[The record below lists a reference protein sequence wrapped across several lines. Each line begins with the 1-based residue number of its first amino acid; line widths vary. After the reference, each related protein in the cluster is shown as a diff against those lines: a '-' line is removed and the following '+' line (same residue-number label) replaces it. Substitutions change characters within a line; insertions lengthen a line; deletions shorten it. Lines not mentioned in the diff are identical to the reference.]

1 MLRIVVVHFFQWLKR
16 LSSALFFRNAED
28 SYSRSFTRENDDE
41 GRWTFVS
48 IVIVLTLSLYCLA
61 GLGYYAKTNI
71 WDGFTQE
78 QKENIAQAMVVSSQN
93 L

>member
-1 MLRIVVVHFFQWLKR
+1 MLRIVVVHLFQWFKR
-16 LSSALFFRNAED
+16 LSSGLLSRGSHSGD
-28 SYSRSFTRENDDE
+28 SRDFTRENDE

-48 IVIVLTLSLYCLA
+48 VFIILTLSLYCLA
-61 GLGYYAKTNI
+61 GLGYYAKVNV

>member
-1 MLRIVVVHFFQWLKR
+1 MLRIVVVHLFQWFKR
-16 LSSALFFRNAED
+16 LSSGLLSRGSHSSD
-28 SYSRSFTRENDDE
+28 SRDFTRENDE

-48 IVIVLTLSLYCLA
+48 VVIILTLSLYCLA
-61 GLGYYAKTNI
+61 GLGYYAKVNV

>member
-1 MLRIVVVHFFQWLKR
+1 FQ
-16 LSSALFFRNAED
+16 
-28 SYSRSFTRENDDE
+28 SF
-41 GRWTFVS
+41 
-48 IVIVLTLSLYCLA
+48 LSLYCLA